1 MGTALR
7 FCFLAWILP
16 LVIGFLSTGIIAGS
30 TSKLGASAVG
40 PYMLLAVLLQF
51 CFSAGASFLLF
62 KRISSILQGG
72 PLIGLFVVHCLVQLG
87 LFAVVAFASLVL
99 FNR

>member
-7 FCFLAWILP
+7 FCFAAWLLP
-16 LVIGFLSTGIIAGS
+16 LIAGFFSTGFIAGA

-40 PYMLLAVLLQF
+40 PWMLFAVFLQL
-51 CFSAGASFLLF
+51 CFFAGASFFLF

-72 PLIGLFVVHCLVQLG
+72 SLIGLFVVHCLVQLG
-87 LFAVVAFASLVL
+87 LFAVMAFSTLVI